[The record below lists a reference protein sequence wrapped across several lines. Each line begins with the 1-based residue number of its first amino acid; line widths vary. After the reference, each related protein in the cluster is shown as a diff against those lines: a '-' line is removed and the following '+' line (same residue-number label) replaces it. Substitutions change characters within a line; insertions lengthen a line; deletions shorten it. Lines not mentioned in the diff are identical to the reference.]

1 VQLPPGSDHNHLFKE
16 VMMAGDT
23 PSISRRRILGA
34 AAALP
39 FAALAAETSRAIPA
53 TGAAPDAALWNTRL
67 AVYRRL
73 FARARAAA
81 ETGWFRAAN
90 DLYYRQCDE
99 IAARFGGDAAAARS
113 AEARA
118 LRKAGF
124 RRVSRAEDLYW
135 RRCTAPMQEA
145 AAAPDLAAVR
155 AKIAVLRAH
164 DLDEHEVLPRPALE
178 LVDEDL
184 RRLSG

>member
-1 VQLPPGSDHNHLFKE
+1 
-16 VMMAGDT
+16 MAGRE

-39 FAALAAETSRAIPA
+39 FAALAAEAVRSTPA
-53 TGAAPDAALWNTRL
+53 GAFPEAADAALWATRL
-67 AVYRRL
+67 AAYRRL
-73 FARARAAA
+73 FARAKAAA

-90 DLYYRQCDE
+90 DLYYRQCAE
-99 IAARFGGDAAAARS
+99 IAARFGGEAVAWRS

-124 RRVSRAEDLYW
+124 RRVSRAENLYW

-145 AAAPDLAAVR
+145 AAALAFTPAPDLAAVR
-155 AKIAVLRAH
+155 AKIAILRAH
-164 DLDEHEVLPRPALE
+164 DLDEHEVLPRGALE

-184 RRLSG
+184 RRLAG

>member
-1 VQLPPGSDHNHLFKE
+1 
-16 VMMAGDT
+16 MMAGRE

-39 FAALAAETSRAIPA
+39 FAGLAAELPA
-53 TGAAPDAALWNTRL
+53 SNPAAGPDDYALWATRL
-67 AVYRRL
+67 AAYCRL
-73 FARARAAA
+73 FARAKAAA

-90 DLYYRQCDE
+90 DLYYRQCAE
-99 IAARFGGDAAAARS
+99 IADRFGGEAVAWRS

-135 RRCTAPMQEA
+135 RRCTNPTQEA
-145 AAAPDLAAVR
+145 AAALAFTPAPDFAAVR
-155 AKIAVLRAH
+155 TKIAILRAH
-164 DLDEHEVLPRPALE
+164 ALDEPDVLPRNALE

-184 RRLSG
+184 RRLAG